1 MPLVGNNSRNICKYK
16 FIIMKFILIQKIKML
31 FKQLSLLLIPI
42 NSFRLFFRV
51 SNERDMSLLN
61 YFQLAKLSYMVSLI
75 QRIQIIN
82 VILNGNE
89 N

>member
-1 MPLVGNNSRNICKYK
+1 
-16 FIIMKFILIQKIKML
+16 ML
-31 FKQLSLLLIPI
+31 SKQVSLLMIPV

-51 SNERDMSLLN
+51 SKEREMSLLN
-61 YFQLAKLSYMVSLI
+61 YFQLAKLSYMVGLI